1 MEKDMT
7 FKIKNLLVFFLL
19 MLPLANLP
27 QLFNLG
33 EDLGSIFISIF
44 IFIIFL
50 LWVIFE
56 KKLIKP
62 TQLYNQLIILI
73 IAIGILFNFISIIFG
88 IVDLQDGIRV
98 LLTFSLPK
106 LIFLYLIIVI
116 SERVSVGQAF
126 NLFFIFLFITLLST
140 LVSPLFYQLN
150 PIPEFIFYDGN
161 TRFAGF
167 HFELVNF
174 TFSLLVGF
182 FIFSIYKGF
191 SPLILLV
198 TLVIIYFLGRSN
210 AFFPFV
216 LLSLAGVFL
225 ARFRI
230 FSISRLFVLSI
241 LILTPLIGFFIEF
254 FEFLEIFALREATS
268 FTLEGSTLFIRLYP
282 WALAT
287 EHLVDNF
294 FKMPIG
300 LGMLGI
306 SPYME
311 DTENLFGGTGITA
324 ILAEYGFLSIF
335 IVIFLYFYFIK
346 IVKNIFMIND
356 PNLRLCLMGILSLS
370 LTYICIQ
377 SGFFNLTAW
386 TLCIM
391 VHTISVKLTKAT
403 T

>member
-1 MEKDMT
+1 M
-7 FKIKNLLVFFLL
+7 
-19 MLPLANLP
+19 
-27 QLFNLG
+27 
-33 EDLGSIFISIF
+33 
-44 IFIIFL
+44 
-50 LWVIFE
+50 
-56 KKLIKP
+56 
-62 TQLYNQLIILI
+62 
-73 IAIGILFNFISIIFG
+73 
-88 IVDLQDGIRV
+88 
-98 LLTFSLPK
+98 
-106 LIFLYLIIVI
+106 
-116 SERVSVGQAF
+116 
-126 NLFFIFLFITLLST
+126 
-140 LVSPLFYQLN
+140 
-150 PIPEFIFYDGN
+150 
-161 TRFAGF
+161 
-167 HFELVNF
+167 
-174 TFSLLVGF
+174 
-182 FIFSIYKGF
+182 
-191 SPLILLV
+191 
-198 TLVIIYFLGRSN
+198 
-210 AFFPFV
+210 
-216 LLSLAGVFL
+216 
-225 ARFRI
+225 
-230 FSISRLFVLSI
+230 LSI

-335 IVIFLYFYFIK
+335 IVIFLYFYFNK